1 MNAGH
6 LIYLIFLIELFLCG
20 FWFTNSPVTQAFLL
34 VTAVVGFRAVLFR
47 GTVLA
52 YSLFGLML
60 AYLLWLFIVAFNS
73 KVPYTSMMTLATLA
87 NLPVLY
93 LVATNTP
100 TFAEIWKYL
109 RTVLFVTGVFF
120 ALWGLGQATHDVWY
134 GAVVGPLHDSN
145 LFAALINVL
154 WFPAAFL
161 FLNSRSAQHPWKTI
175 LIGSGLFIMT
185 VALFATASRGGIG
198 TWMLLLPVLLWA
210 GYRNVHTRPLVIFIP
225 FIAILAYLFSVEI
238 LQIDFLNRN
247 LELSQDPSMQ
257 ARLLLW
263 QSTIKMAL
271 AHPFAG
277 SGWGTFA
284 SYYQAYRSPLEDTSA
299 GYFSHSDYLQMA
311 AEGGILGL
319 LLLLAL
325 MLSVMVQLKRT
336 LRRVADLA
344 GLESLALLLGVS
356 ALFIHASVNFIFYVA
371 FMNILA
377 AIYLARAAQLT
388 DASRPIK
395 FASIGKMNPALR
407 RSLAGLFML
416 CVTLPLVPNL
426 AAELLNQESN
436 IKVENLISPELNAY
450 KIAKLITRLKPEE
463 IVAQEIVLRTAELG
477 LADKHFLNRMSVSF
491 QRELLKETLERFE
504 TVRTLTANN
513 PKIGVRQAKILIK
526 HHAILN
532 GDGIHDDAAYAK
544 AHQVLSANL
553 EVDPYHADSIILLSR
568 LYAMEGRRTEALD
581 ILKKSEHRVFGLISQ
596 QLINVEILRQTA
608 TPKLAAELEGIE
620 KQLHLLRS
628 DPQVFKLSA
637 LEGGLMEDIDSRL
650 RFIKSQMSE
659 ASE

>member
-34 VTAVVGFRAVLFR
+34 VTAVVGFRAVLLR

-210 GYRNVHTRPLVIFIP
+210 GYRNVHARP
-225 FIAILAYLFSVEI
+225 
-238 LQIDFLNRN
+238 R
-247 LELSQDPSMQ
+247 
-257 ARLLLW
+257 
-263 QSTIKMAL
+263 
-271 AHPFAG
+271 
-277 SGWGTFA
+277 
-284 SYYQAYRSPLEDTSA
+284 
-299 GYFSHSDYLQMA
+299 
-311 AEGGILGL
+311 
-319 LLLLAL
+319 
-325 MLSVMVQLKRT
+325 
-336 LRRVADLA
+336 
-344 GLESLALLLGVS
+344 
-356 ALFIHASVNFIFYVA
+356 
-371 FMNILA
+371 
-377 AIYLARAAQLT
+377 
-388 DASRPIK
+388 
-395 FASIGKMNPALR
+395 
-407 RSLAGLFML
+407 
-416 CVTLPLVPNL
+416 
-426 AAELLNQESN
+426 
-436 IKVENLISPELNAY
+436 
-450 KIAKLITRLKPEE
+450 
-463 IVAQEIVLRTAELG
+463 
-477 LADKHFLNRMSVSF
+477 
-491 QRELLKETLERFE
+491 
-504 TVRTLTANN
+504 
-513 PKIGVRQAKILIK
+513 
-526 HHAILN
+526 
-532 GDGIHDDAAYAK
+532 
-544 AHQVLSANL
+544 
-553 EVDPYHADSIILLSR
+553 
-568 LYAMEGRRTEALD
+568 
-581 ILKKSEHRVFGLISQ
+581 
-596 QLINVEILRQTA
+596 
-608 TPKLAAELEGIE
+608 
-620 KQLHLLRS
+620 
-628 DPQVFKLSA
+628 
-637 LEGGLMEDIDSRL
+637 
-650 RFIKSQMSE
+650 
-659 ASE
+659 